1 MIFQDQSVTGNDLA
15 GLVRESSL
23 PHSRLSDSQ
32 HALCVC
38 LHSLT
43 ATFISRSL
51 YLRLGTEVFRH
62 FYQDLPM
69 QGKPSRQVFLLNT
82 QYFSTPSPHC
92 PPARVCKPFVL
103 GSLNNQVT
111 PTSVQMHR
119 TLHQHAW
126 KIRPQCSSLSLVKRK
141 KSQAQAKKN
150 RKYLKLDKD
159 LKFWH

>member
-1 MIFQDQSVTGNDLA
+1 MTKA
-15 GLVRESSL
+15 L
-23 PHSRLSDSQ
+23 PGRPRKRVLPAPLQAEWQPAYS
-32 HALCVC
+32 LCVYIPWPPPSF
-38 LHSLT
+38 LDL
-43 ATFISRSL
+43 FIWGWGQRSL
-51 YLRLGTEVFRH
+51 GTSTKTSRCRENLQDKF
-62 FYQDLPM
+62 FYWIPSIFPLLALTVPLP
-69 QGKPSRQVFLLNT
+69 GFAKLLE
-82 QYFSTPSPHC
+82 
-92 PPARVCKPFVL
+92 PFVL